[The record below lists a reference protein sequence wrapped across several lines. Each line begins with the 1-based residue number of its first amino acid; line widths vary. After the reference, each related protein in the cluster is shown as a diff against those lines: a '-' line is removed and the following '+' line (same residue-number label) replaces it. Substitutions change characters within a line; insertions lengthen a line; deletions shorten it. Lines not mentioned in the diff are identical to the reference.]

1 MMMKLRN
8 LKYFLSESIKSLIR
22 NRLMS
27 LASIITVASCTL
39 IFAISYFIVTNV
51 NQVLTGVERSMNIVV
66 FLEIGVSEEEI
77 EEIREKLLALPYV
90 MGVSFTSSEEAF
102 ENVIE
107 DWGMDYE
114 LLIGMTGDIL
124 PNSFSVEINAL
135 ENQIIVASEIVDIK
149 NVDRVIHDEEAM
161 DLFLDIRNYV
171 TIFSLII
178 IGFLASISTVIII
191 NTIKITVS
199 ARKNEINIMKYVGA
213 TDWFIRWP
221 FLMEGILIG
230 VLGAG
235 LTLLVSYFMYTYLI
249 NSLMNV
255 DNLFLNFIINVIFFE
270 PISTMDVFIV
280 LTPVLIIM
288 GVIIGFI
295 GSITSVRKYLRV

>member
-1 MMMKLRN
+1 MKLRN

>member
-1 MMMKLRN
+1 MMKLRN